1 MRKTD
6 PFLTSVAWLPLEPFG
21 LEFLLTGAGTQHQ
34 NIEGEPCSEVL
45 PSDVSQLVMQSVVDV
60 SGSEERCWDVQ
71 DPKTGQ
77 NPESELIDLVLKTL
91 LQQTH
96 TQISLKRC

>member
-1 MRKTD
+1 M
-6 PFLTSVAWLPLEPFG
+6 
-21 LEFLLTGAGTQHQ
+21 TGAGTQHQ

-77 NPESELIDLVLKTL
+77 NPESELIDLVLKIL
-91 LQQTH
+91 LQHTH
-96 TQISLKRC
+96 THRSH

>member
-1 MRKTD
+1 
-6 PFLTSVAWLPLEPFG
+6 
-21 LEFLLTGAGTQHQ
+21 
-34 NIEGEPCSEVL
+34 
-45 PSDVSQLVMQSVVDV
+45 MQSVVDV

-77 NPESELIDLVLKTL
+77 NPESELIDLVLKIL